1 MHRVASLFLQVTLG
15 LGAAGALVVACSS
28 GGTSSADAPGAGGK
42 GGSGG
47 FGASGQGGNG
57 NPTGGTSGEGGS
69 SDGGAGGG
77 DAGSGNAFG
86 GGAGSVAI
94 DAGKDAIDEGCA
106 GVEAKATRVPLT
118 LFIALDRSSSLSGA
132 KWDAALKGLGAFL
145 KDPVSAGIDVG
156 LVTFP
161 RQPLLNPQECSF
173 SNYKDPEVPFA
184 KLPGNAQPMLDF
196 LATVKPN
203 GFGTPIYPA
212 LGGTLERAAVS
223 KIAKPLE
230 NFAVLLVT
238 DGEPAQPPATCNG
251 VNALST
257 DSIGAFV
264 ADTFEKYQVK
274 TFVIGL
280 PGIPKS
286 FADTLAQKGG
296 TQAIVIQQDVD
307 LEKQFQGALSAVL
320 GEGLGCEFPLPP
332 DSSKYD
338 KDLVNVNYTK
348 GDGSGTLDLKR
359 SVGCKDGVGWDYDS
373 DTKPTKLVLC
383 GSTCEQV
390 KKDGL
395 AKIDVILGCPT
406 RIQ

>member
-1 MHRVASLFLQVTLG
+1 MLQITLG
-15 LGAAGALVVACSS
+15 LGAAGTLVVACSS
-28 GGTSSADAPGAGGK
+28 GGTSPTDTPGTGGK
-42 GGSGG
+42 GGAGT
-47 FGASGQGGNG
+47 SGQGGSG
-57 NPTGGTSGEGGS
+57 NPTGGTSGAGGS

-106 GVEAKATRVPLT
+106 GVEAQATRVPLT
-118 LFIALDRSSSLSGA
+118 LYVVLDRSSSSSGL
-132 KWDAALKGLGAFL
+132 KWDSSVKGLGAFL
-145 KDPVSAGIDVG
+145 KDPSSAGITVG

-173 SNYKDPEVPFA
+173 SNYKEPEVPFA
-184 KLPGNAQPMLDF
+184 KLPDNAQPTLDF

-212 LGGTLERAAVS
+212 LGGALERAAVS
-223 KIAKPLE
+223 KLAKPAE
-230 NFAVLLVT
+230 NFAVLVVT
-238 DGEPAQPPATCNG
+238 DGEPAPPPTTCNG
-251 VNALST
+251 VDVLKIDST
-257 DSIGAFV
+257 TSLV
-264 ADTFEKYQVK
+264 ADTLAKYQVK

-320 GEGLGCEFPLPP
+320 GEGLGCEFPMPP

-373 DTKPTKLVLC
+373 DIKPTKLILC

-395 AKIDVILGCPT
+395 AKIDVVLGCPT

>member
-1 MHRVASLFLQVTLG
+1 MRRVALFLPWVALG
-15 LGAAGALVVACSS
+15 LGAAGVWTVACSS
-28 GGTSSADAPGAGGK
+28 GGTSATDLPPGAGGK

-47 FGASGQGGNG
+47 SGISGQSGSGA
-57 NPTGGTSGEGGS
+57 PTGGMSGSGGS
-69 SDGGAGGG
+69 EG
-77 DAGSGNAFG
+77 DAGSNAFG
-86 GGAGSVAI
+86 GSAGTVSL
-94 DAGKDAIDEGCA
+94 DGGKDALEEGCA
-106 GVEAKATRVPLT
+106 GVEAQATRVPLT
-118 LFIALDRSSSLSGA
+118 LYVVLDRSSSSSGL
-132 KWDAALKGLGAFL
+132 KWDASIQGLGAFL
-145 KDPVSAGIDVG
+145 KDPASAGITVG

-173 SNYKDPEVPFA
+173 SNYKEPQVPFA
-184 KLPGNAQPMLDF
+184 KLPENAQPILDF

-212 LGGTLERAAVS
+212 LGGALERAAVS
-223 KIAKPLE
+223 KMAKPEE

-238 DGEPAQPPATCNG
+238 DGEPAPPPTTCNG
-251 VNALST
+251 VDVLKIDNSSAL
-257 DSIGAFV
+257 V
-264 ADTFEKYQVK
+264 ADTLVKYQVK

-280 PGIPKS
+280 PGIPAS
-286 FADTLAQKGG
+286 FADALAKKGG

-359 SVGCKDGVGWDYDS
+359 SMGCKDGSGWDYDN
-373 DTKPTKLVLC
+373 DIKPTKLVLC
-383 GSTCEQV
+383 GTTCEQV

-395 AKIDVILGCPT
+395 AKINVVLGCPT